1 MFKFNKTYFGLTILL
16 FAIEVLIAL
25 YVRDRFIRPYA
36 GDVLVVILIYC
47 FLRSFLQLKSV
58 IAAFYV
64 LAFAFAIEIFQS
76 LDIVEKLHL
85 KNSKMASTIIG
96 TSFDWMDIL
105 CYTVGI
111 IIVLL
116 AEKICRKSQ

>member
-16 FAIEVLIAL
+16 FTIEVLIAL

-85 KNSKMASTIIG
+85 KNSKMASTVIG